1 MRKKKLDEVVEVMTK
16 KRKTQ
21 QMNLSVFIFPLFTS
35 IILLIFIHFETD
47 RLYGKRYQLRV
58 GIDSSFNIIF
68 LYSLDTPASSPTSWI
83 FISHLQPPG
92 RLSLIESMSFAFL
105 KCSNA
110 SLISRVLASSSPLGI
125 FLSGHIPLSYIKSS
139 LFSLRLF
146 YILRSLPMKPIFPF
160 ITSTLNWP
168 LLGFYRKIISINVS
182 IIVISASLYSRPPSH
197 LDLT

>member
-1 MRKKKLDEVVEVMTK
+1 MS
-16 KRKTQ
+16 
-21 QMNLSVFIFPLFTS
+21 LSSSHPLFTS
-35 IILLIFIHFETD
+35 IILLIFIHVETD
-47 RLYGKRYQLRV
+47 
-58 GIDSSFNIIF
+58 FIF
-68 LYSLDTPASSPTSWI
+68 LNSLDTPASPTWI

-160 ITSTLNWP
+160 ITSTLNCP
-168 LLGFYRKIISINVS
+168 LLGFYTRIISINVS
-182 IIVISASLYSRPPSH
+182 IKVIIL
-197 LDLT
+197 LN